1 LALFHWA
8 ENPKST
14 HVKSCTLLPQR
25 YVHLLLELTEVV
37 RKKAE
42 EQRSKVENTSGSSAN
57 HLLKEAEVLE
67 ASASLVEAPGA
78 RCRGLAVGP
87 KLGTLLRLRK

>member
-1 LALFHWA
+1 MALFHLA

-67 ASASLVEAPGA
+67 GK
-78 RCRGLAVGP
+78 R
-87 KLGTLLRLRK
+87 RLRPIGYPSFAATAEERVSF